1 MKIRK
6 HPSPKL
12 GPAGLVVY
20 LSRGQL
26 FWRNVSWLVG
36 GQSKVNRM
44 CQVESV
50 DLIRWE
56 AQGSIHSKRN
66 TKNRDVERV
75 KKAMRTTWMAEGR
88 ACLGQSDMIWERF
101 WSGLEIARSL
111 SRVQVRVL
119 RRRGRRQGSSSSS
132 NGSDLESSQGV
143 RGGDGGAEVE
153 GVVNKGV

>member
-26 FWRNVSWLVG
+26 FWWNVSWLVG

-50 DLIRWE
+50 YLIRWK

-66 TKNRDVERV
+66 TKDRDVEGV
-75 KKAMRTTWMAEGR
+75 KN
-88 ACLGQSDMIWERF
+88 
-101 WSGLEIARSL
+101 
-111 SRVQVRVL
+111 
-119 RRRGRRQGSSSSS
+119 GRR
-132 NGSDLESSQGV
+132 
-143 RGGDGGAEVE
+143 
-153 GVVNKGV
+153 